1 MNKTGQNGEKARYK
15 VLLLLVVG
23 LAAFSSAMKELHNL
37 QQFAMDASHLIAHVS
52 AKFAPAQVPPVPEVP
67 LAPQVPQ
74 VTEIQPAISVETCEL
89 KQSAPAI
96 DLPWLS
102 NVVQT
107 NDRPADKKPRA
118 VGPRPSQVIDFK
130 SDLPQQVELQIA
142 KLKKLPQFD
151 FDSSQFEFRIATDAD
166 GNAFVFTDNPAN
178 QFKTKPRKHRE
189 IRITPRDR
197 EMLLK
202 SLNRSINLRFAS

>member
-15 VLLLLVVG
+15 GLLLLVVG

-37 QQFAMDASHLIAHVS
+37 QQFAMDASHLIAQVS
-52 AKFAPAQVPPVPEVP
+52 EKFAPS
-67 LAPQVPQ
+67 QVPQ
-74 VTEIQPAISVETCEL
+74 VTEIHHPAISVETCDL
-89 KQSAPAI
+89 KQSVPAVE
-96 DLPWLS
+96 LPWLS
-102 NVVQT
+102 NVVRT
-107 NDRPADKKPRA
+107 SDKVTDKKPRA

-130 SDLPQQVELQIA
+130 SDLPQPVEFQIA
-142 KLKKLPQFD
+142 KLKKIPQFD
-151 FDSSQFEFRIATDAD
+151 FDSSQFEFRIANDAD
-166 GNAFVFTDNPAN
+166 GNAFVFTENPAT

-202 SLNRSINLRFAS
+202 ALNRSINLRFAS